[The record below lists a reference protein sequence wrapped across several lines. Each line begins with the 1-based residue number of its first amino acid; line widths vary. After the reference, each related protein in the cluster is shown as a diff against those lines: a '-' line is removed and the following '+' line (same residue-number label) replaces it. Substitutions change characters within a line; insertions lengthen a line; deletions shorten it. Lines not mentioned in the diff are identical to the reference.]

1 MKQAIICVDDED
13 IILEALKDQ
22 LGPFFENHF
31 LIETSTT
38 AEEALVI
45 YDELVENGYEVPVV
59 ISDYLMPTMRGDEF
73 LIKIHER
80 NPNILKILL
89 TGHANI
95 DGITNA
101 INNANL
107 YRFIPK
113 PWDRD
118 DLILTVREAIRSFI
132 QELEIRRK
140 NVELQEINDNL
151 ELLVEERTKEL
162 ATANA
167 TKDKFFSIIAHDL
180 KNSFNGL
187 LGYSNILLS
196 DFDSFGDKD
205 KISMISAIKQV
216 SESTYKLLQNLLDW
230 ARVQTGVIPF
240 NPENLQMNAL
250 LQDEF
255 YMQRKLAEQ
264 KNIVLELDLEDN
276 IHVEADHNM
285 VSTVV
290 RNVLSNAVKFTKSEG
305 KVVLS
310 LKKDQKQAE
319 IRVKDSG
326 IGISKENLAK
336 LFKVNENFK
345 TFGTNNEEGTGLGLI
360 LCKEFILKNRGDI
373 QVNSEVGVGTEIV
386 IRLPLYLE
394 NEYVCL

>member
-38 AEEALVI
+38 AEEALEI
-45 YDELVENGYEVPVV
+45 YDELVEHGYEVPVV

-73 LIKIHER
+73 LIKIHEK

-95 DGITNA
+95 EGITNA

-140 NVELQEINDNL
+140 NIELQEINDNL
-151 ELLVEERTKEL
+151 EKLVDERTKEL

-196 DFDSFGDKD
+196 DFDAFGDQD
-205 KISMISAIKQV
+205 KISMISAIRQV
-216 SESTYKLLQNLLDW
+216 SESTYKMLQNLLDW

-240 NPENLQMNAL
+240 NPEVIQLNMLMK
-250 LQDEF
+250 DE
-255 YMQRKLAEQ
+255 YYIQRKLAEQ
-264 KNIVLELDLEDN
+264 KDIQLDIDLPD
-276 IHVEADHNM
+276 ILYVEVDHNM
-285 VSTVV
+285 ISTVV
-290 RNVLSNAVKFTKSEG
+290 RNLLSNAVKYTKSG
-305 KVVLS
+305 GSAVLS
-310 LKKDQKQAE
+310 LKKVQNWAE
-319 IRVKDSG
+319 IGVKDTG
-326 IGISKENLAK
+326 IGISNENLAK
-336 LFKVNENFK
+336 LFQVNENFK

-360 LCKEFILKNRGDI
+360 LCKEFILKNKGEI
-373 QVNSEVGVGTEIV
+373 VVKSEMGVGTEILV
-386 IRLPLYLE
+386 RLPLQQLE
-394 NEYVCL
+394 

>member
-22 LGPFFENHF
+22 LGPFFENQF

-38 AEEALVI
+38 GEEALEI
-45 YDELVENGYEVPVV
+45 YDELIDNNYEVPVV
-59 ISDYLMPTMRGDEF
+59 ISDYLMPNMRGDEF
-73 LIKIHER
+73 LIKIHEK
-80 NPNILKILL
+80 NPNVLKILL

-95 DGITNA
+95 DGIANA

-107 YRFIPK
+107 YRYIPK

-118 DLILTVREAIRSFI
+118 DLILTVREAIRSFL
-132 QELEIRRK
+132 QELEIRKK
-140 NVELQEINDNL
+140 NIELQEINDNL
-151 ELLVEERTKEL
+151 EKLVEERTSDL
-162 ATANA
+162 AKANA

-196 DFDSFGDKD
+196 DFDSFEDKD

-230 ARVQTGVIPF
+230 ARVQTGVISF
-240 NPENLQMNAL
+240 VPEEILLNVL

-255 YMQRKLAEQ
+255 DIQHRLAEQ
-264 KNIVLELDLEDN
+264 KGIKMEFKANEELRV
-276 IHVEADHNM
+276 IADQNM
-285 VSTVV
+285 ISTVV
-290 RNVLSNAVKFTKSEG
+290 RNLISNAVKYTRSG
-305 KVVLS
+305 GTITLS
-310 LKKDQKQAE
+310 LNKDNDMVV
-319 IRVKDSG
+319 ITVKDTG
-326 IGISKENLAK
+326 IGMTKENLDK

-345 TFGTNNEEGTGLGLI
+345 TYGTNNEEGTGLGLI
-360 LCKEFILKNRGDI
+360 LCKEFIEKNNGQI
-373 QVNSEVGVGTEIV
+373 EVKSEVDVGTETFF
-386 IRLPLYLE
+386 RLPLKKFSIG
-394 NEYVCL
+394 

>member
-22 LGPFFENHF
+22 LGPFFENQF

-38 AEEALVI
+38 AEEALEI
-45 YDELVENGYEVPVV
+45 YDELIENGYEVPVV

-73 LIKIHER
+73 LIKIHGK

-140 NVELQEINDNL
+140 NIELQEINDNL
-151 ELLVEERTKEL
+151 EKIVEKRTKEL

-196 DFDSFGDKD
+196 DFETFKDED
-205 KISMISAIKQV
+205 KINMISAIKQV

-240 NPENLQMNAL
+240 NPELLAL
-250 LQDEF
+250 KGLLDDEY

-264 KNIVLELDLEDN
+264 KGIKFELKIPEDLQ
-276 IHVEADHNM
+276 VTADHNM
-285 VSTVV
+285 IATVV
-290 RNVLSNAVKFTKSEG
+290 RNLLSNAVKFTPNQG
-305 KVVLS
+305 TVTLS
-310 LKKDQKQAE
+310 LIREDKMAV
-319 IRVKDSG
+319 IRVKDTG
-326 IGISKENLAK
+326 IGISPENLAK
-336 LFKVNENFK
+336 LFKVSENFK
-345 TFGTNNEEGTGLGLI
+345 TYGTNNEEGTGLGLI
-360 LCKEFILKNRGDI
+360 LCKEFILINKGEID
-373 QVNSEVGVGTEIV
+373 VTSEKGVGTTTIV
-386 IRLPLYLE
+386 RLPLL
-394 NEYVCL
+394 

>member
-22 LGPFFENHF
+22 LGPFFENQF

-38 AEEALVI
+38 AEEALEI
-45 YDELVENGYEVPVV
+45 YDELVGADYEVPVV
-59 ISDYLMPTMRGDEF
+59 ISDYLMPGMRGDEF

-80 NPNILKILL
+80 NSNVLKILL

-95 DGITNA
+95 EGIANA

-107 YRFIPK
+107 YRYIPK

-118 DLILTVREAIRSFI
+118 DLILTVREAIRSFL
-132 QELEIRRK
+132 QELEIRKK
-140 NVELQEINDNL
+140 NEELQAINDNL
-151 ELLVEERTKEL
+151 EKLVDARTQEL

-196 DFDSFGDKD
+196 DFDSFKDED
-205 KISMISAIKQV
+205 KINMISAIRQV

-240 NPENLQMNAL
+240 NPEELFLNAFL
-250 LQDEF
+250 ADE
-255 YMQRKLAEQ
+255 YQMQRKLAEQ
-264 KNIVLELDLEDN
+264 KEIGMEYLSNEDLR
-276 IHVEADHNM
+276 VFADVNM
-285 VSTVV
+285 ISTVV
-290 RNVLSNAVKFTKSEG
+290 RNLVSNAIKFTKPGG
-305 KVVLS
+305 KITLS
-310 LKKDQKQAE
+310 VTREEDMAV
-319 IRVKDSG
+319 ISVKDTG
-326 IGISKENLAK
+326 IGISPVNLAK
-336 LFKVNENFK
+336 LFKENENYK
-345 TFGTNNEEGTGLGLI
+345 TYGTNNEEGTGLGLI
-360 LCKEFILKNRGDI
+360 LCKEFIHKNNGI
-373 QVNSEVGVGTEIV
+373 ISVKSEIGVGTETFFKLP
-386 IRLPLYLE
+386 IRKFSY
-394 NEYVCL
+394 

>member
-1 MKQAIICVDDED
+1 
-13 IILEALKDQ
+13 
-22 LGPFFENHF
+22 
-31 LIETSTT
+31 
-38 AEEALVI
+38 
-45 YDELVENGYEVPVV
+45 LVEHGYEVPVV

-73 LIKIHER
+73 LIKIHEK

-95 DGITNA
+95 EGITNA

-140 NVELQEINDNL
+140 NIELQEINDNL
-151 ELLVEERTKEL
+151 EKLVDERTKEL

-196 DFDSFGDKD
+196 DFDAFGDQD
-205 KISMISAIKQV
+205 KISMISAIRQV
-216 SESTYKLLQNLLDW
+216 SESTYKMLQNLLDW

-240 NPENLQMNAL
+240 NPEVIQLKML
-250 LQDEF
+250 MKDE
-255 YMQRKLAEQ
+255 YYIQRKLAEQ
-264 KNIVLELDLEDN
+264 KDIQLDIDLPD
-276 IHVEADHNM
+276 ILYVEVDHNM
-285 VSTVV
+285 ISTVV
-290 RNVLSNAVKFTKSEG
+290 RNLLSNAVKYTKSG
-305 KVVLS
+305 GSAVLS
-310 LKKDQKQAE
+310 LKKVQNWAE
-319 IRVKDSG
+319 IGVKDTG
-326 IGISKENLAK
+326 IGISNENLAK
-336 LFKVNENFK
+336 LFQVNENFK

-360 LCKEFILKNRGDI
+360 LCKEFILKNKGEI
-373 QVNSEVGVGTEIV
+373 VVKSETGVGTEILV
-386 IRLPLYLE
+386 RLPLQQIE
-394 NEYVCL
+394 

>member
-22 LGPFFENHF
+22 LGPFFENQY

-38 AEEALVI
+38 GEEALEI
-45 YDELVENGYEVPVV
+45 YDELIDSNYEVPVV
-59 ISDYLMPTMRGDEF
+59 ISDYLMPNMRGDEF
-73 LIKIHER
+73 LIKIHEK
-80 NPNILKILL
+80 NPNVLKILL

-95 DGITNA
+95 DGIANA

-107 YRFIPK
+107 YRYIPK

-118 DLILTVREAIRSFI
+118 DLILTVREAIRSFL
-132 QELEIRRK
+132 QELEIRKK
-140 NVELQEINDNL
+140 NIELQEINDNL
-151 ELLVEERTKEL
+151 EKLVEERTSDL
-162 ATANA
+162 AKANA

-196 DFDSFGDKD
+196 EFDSFEDKD

-230 ARVQTGVIPF
+230 ARVQTGVISF
-240 NPENLQMNAL
+240 VPEEILLNGL

-255 YMQRKLAEQ
+255 IMQRRLAEQ
-264 KNIVLELDLEDN
+264 KGIRMDFKANEELRV
-276 IHVEADHNM
+276 IADQNM
-285 VSTVV
+285 ISTVV
-290 RNVLSNAVKFTKSEG
+290 RNLLSNAVKYTKSG
-305 KVVLS
+305 GAVTLS
-310 LKKDQKQAE
+310 LSKE
-319 IRVKDSG
+319 IDMVLISVKDTG
-326 IGISKENLAK
+326 IGMTKENVDK

-345 TFGTNNEEGTGLGLI
+345 TYGTNNEEGTGLGLI
-360 LCKEFILKNRGDI
+360 LCKEFIEKNNGQI
-373 QVNSEVGVGTEIV
+373 EVKSEVNVGTETFF
-386 IRLPLYLE
+386 RLPLKKFSI
-394 NEYVCL
+394 V